1 MLYEFNGNGNTLY
14 GKLTVIDED
23 GKEIEDEDI
32 VEAAKLTYDLAGD
45 LINELLIPGL
55 NDILY
60 AGKEFPR
67 GEDGQDIYE
76 NHGWDMMRAAYKVA
90 AYSGAGKVKGQ
101 DLVVYP
107 VDPVD
112 YRIGYYGI
120 GEFRMTVKLL
130 RL

>member
-1 MLYEFNGNGNTLY
+1 MLYEFNGNGYILY
-14 GKLTVIDED
+14 GKLTVVDED
-23 GKEIEDEDI
+23 GHEIKDED
-32 VEAAKLTYDLAGD
+32 VVRAAKLTYNLAGD

-60 AGKEFPR
+60 QGAETPL
-67 GEDGQDIYE
+67 GEGGQDIYE
-76 NHGWDMMRAAYKVA
+76 NHGCDMMRAAYKVA

-112 YRIGYYGI
+112 YRSDYGI

-130 RL
+130 KL